1 MPVTHTVLTGVVV
14 PGDKRGRELGFP
26 TANVE
31 LDDSEADLPPDGVYE
46 GWLEDSGGTRR
57 LAAVSIGGRPTYYGE
72 HGARLVEAY
81 VLDFSGDLYRQRVRV
96 GVGSAVR
103 GQERF
108 ASSDELIAQMR
119 RDVEAVRR
127 VASARA

>member
-1 MPVTHTVLTGVVV
+1 MTETVLTGTVV
-14 PGDKRGRELGFP
+14 PGDRRGRELGFP

-31 LDDSEADLPPDGVYE
+31 LHDSEATLPPDGVYE
-46 GWLEDSGGTRR
+46 GWLEDMGGIRR
-57 LAAVSIGGRPTYYGE
+57 LAAVSIGGRPTYYGA
-72 HGARLVEAY
+72 HGARLLEAY
-81 VLDFSGDLYRQRVRV
+81 VLDFSGDLYGQRVRV
-96 GVGSAVR
+96 GVRSVVR

-108 ASSDELIAQMR
+108 SSSEQLIVQMH